1 MGIEVKDVKQL
12 MDQVT
17 IYIEMAGVAA
27 MGIKAINDLLK
38 KGNDLSQAELQEL
51 LISNKKIIDENR
63 KKVEATITRDS
74 N

>member
-1 MGIEVKDVKQL
+1 MGIEVKDVKEL

-27 MGIKAINDLLK
+27 IGIKAINDLLK